1 MRPVDTYK
9 VIDLFDN
16 LGESRDFI
24 HEESARLKL
33 DIDIEAM
40 PIRERSDAVTVF
52 KQALDRLS
60 RVNEAADPVIP
71 IKEDRV

>member
-1 MRPVDTYK
+1 M
-9 VIDLFDN
+9 
-16 LGESRDFI
+16 
-24 HEESARLKL
+24 SAKLKL

-40 PIRERSDAVTVF
+40 SIRERSER
-52 KQALDRLS
+52 ALHRLS